1 LIAEEIQLKEK
12 EEYERYLKMKS
23 ESIEAD
29 RKFALDRESE
39 FCKQALEE
47 KESLRQADFEAARKE
62 QEKLN
67 AQFYIDKADAIKK
80 DKEIALQLNIQME
93 REDHRKEKRAAVIKS
108 SVNLTDLKSIIQI
121 WETTDA
127 EVEDIAGGI
136 CITILL
142 PFMQNIS
149 LKITGRKR
157 NKIELLV
164 KRTIFREENI
174 DETVNSGSFNAE
186 FILDGYDNIKDKDVS
201 YDYSRYFSFF
211 IIKYYNK

>member
-1 LIAEEIQLKEK
+1 
-12 EEYERYLKMKS
+12 
-23 ESIEAD
+23 
-29 RKFALDRESE
+29 
-39 FCKQALEE
+39 
-47 KESLRQADFEAARKE
+47 
-62 QEKLN
+62 
-67 AQFYIDKADAIKK
+67 
-80 DKEIALQLNIQME
+80 ME
-93 REDHRKEKRAAVIKS
+93 REDHRKEKRLAVIKS

-142 PFMQNIS
+142 PFMQNMS

-186 FILDGYDNIKDKDVS
+186 FILDGYDNIKDKDIS
-201 YDYSRYFSFF
+201 YDYSRYFSCF
-211 IIKYYNK
+211 IIKC